1 MFYFLKMKDIFKSNL
16 KTPKNIKLHLKNNLL
31 FVQGN
36 QGLLTLNT
44 TDFQKKISSSFRLFQ
59 KMLIGADLGFV
70 VRLAFVGVGFRVESV
85 ENKILKLKLGFSHFV
100 FIKIPT
106 YIELATPKKT
116 LIVLKSTD
124 DQLLNEFALKIRS
137 FKLPDVYKGK
147 GISFKNEIL
156 VLKEGKKK

>member
-1 MFYFLKMKDIFKSNL
+1 
-16 KTPKNIKLHLKNNLL
+16 
-31 FVQGN
+31 
-36 QGLLTLNT
+36 
-44 TDFQKKISSSFRLFQ
+44 
-59 KMLIGADLGFV
+59 MLIGADLGFV

-85 ENKILKLKLGFSHFV
+85 ENKVLKLKLGFSHFV